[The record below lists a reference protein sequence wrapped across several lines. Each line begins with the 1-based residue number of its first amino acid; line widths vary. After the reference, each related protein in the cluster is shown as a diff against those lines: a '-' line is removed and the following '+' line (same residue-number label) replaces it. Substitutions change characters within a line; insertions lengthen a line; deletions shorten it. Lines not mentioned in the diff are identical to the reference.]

1 MAKIL
6 KQPKAKKAPGADLD
20 VLYPNREALI
30 AGRKIVLR
38 EYGFVEGLRLR
49 PLTRP
54 FADDLYTVFGK
65 GTPPGYE
72 EVLDIIGR
80 HADTV
85 LELAAIAADVEVEW
99 VRKLSSAD
107 GDLLLLLWWGAN
119 SPFFIQNLLRRV
131 GIEQE
136 VARLQNLAGATSTP
150 PSLPTTTT
158 SNSSADT
165 PSAS

>member
-20 VLYPNREALI
+20 VLHPNREAII

-54 FADDLYTVFGK
+54 FTDDLYTVFGK
-65 GTPPGYE
+65 GTPPDYE
-72 EVLDIIGR
+72 EILDIIGR

-85 LELAAIAADVEVEW
+85 LELAAVAADVEIEW

-107 GDLLLLLWWGAN
+107 GDLLLLLWWGAT

-136 VARLQNLAGATSTP
+136 AARLRNPAGATSTP
-150 PSLPTTTT
+150 PSLPITTTP
-158 SNSSADT
+158 SSSADT

>member
-1 MAKIL
+1 MAKLI
-6 KQPKAKKAPGADLD
+6 KPPKAKKAPGADLD
-20 VLYPNREALI
+20 VLHPNREAHI

-49 PLTRP
+49 PLIRP
-54 FADDLYTVFGK
+54 FTDDLYTVFRQ
-65 GTPPGYE
+65 GTSPGYE
-72 EVLDIIGR
+72 EILDIIGR

-85 LELAAIAADVEVEW
+85 LELAAVAADVEVEW

-136 VARLQNLAGATSTP
+136 AARLQNRAGATSTP

-158 SNSSADT
+158 PSSSADT
-165 PSAS
+165 RSVS